1 MPGLF
6 YVIKHGIPLEDVNQ
20 QFAIAEG
27 FFALPLKKESC
38 YHDMAQFMAGNSIG
52 YRPMS
57 TNQYAAR
64 S

>member
-1 MPGLF
+1 MTGLF
-6 YVIKHGIPLEDVNQ
+6 YVINHRIPLEDIDRR
-20 QFAIAEG
+20 FAIAEG
-27 FFALPLKKESC
+27 FFALPLEQKLR
-38 YHDMAQFMAGNSIG
+38 YHDMAQFMTGNSVG